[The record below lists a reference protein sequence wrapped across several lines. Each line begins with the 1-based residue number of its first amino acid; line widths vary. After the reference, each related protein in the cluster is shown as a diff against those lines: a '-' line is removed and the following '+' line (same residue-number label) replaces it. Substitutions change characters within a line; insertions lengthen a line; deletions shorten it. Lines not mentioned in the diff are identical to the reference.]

1 MLSKTIT
8 YVDFNGD
15 KREETFMFNIS
26 RAEMVRMET
35 SINGGLRAFLK
46 LIIAENDTPKIMEYF
61 EKFIRESIGRK
72 SLDGK
77 RFEKSE
83 EIANEFFQSEAWSEL
98 LMELINVPNAASD
111 FVNATL
117 GRVDS
122 DKPTNIPQING

>member
-8 YVDFNGD
+8 YVDFDGE

-35 SINGGLRAFLK
+35 SITGGLTTLLK
-46 LIIAENDTPKIMEYF
+46 RIIAENDTPKIMEYF
-61 EKFIRESIGRK
+61 EKFIREAIGRK
-72 SLDGK
+72 SFDGK

-117 GRVDS
+117 GQVDS

>member
-98 LMELINVPNAASD
+98 LMELINVPDAASN

-122 DKPTNIPQING
+122 DKPTDIPQING

>member
-117 GRVDS
+117 GQVDS
-122 DKPTNIPQING
+122 DKPTDIPQING

>member
-15 KREETFMFNIS
+15 KREETFMFHIS

-77 RFEKSE
+77 RFEKNE

-98 LMELINVPNAASD
+98 LMELINVPDAASN

-117 GRVDS
+117 AQFDS
-122 DKPTNIPQING
+122 DKPTDIPQING

>member
-15 KREETFMFNIS
+15 EREETFMFNIS

-35 SINGGLRAFLK
+35 SINGGLTALLK

-61 EKFIRESIGRK
+61 EKFIRAAIGRK

-77 RFEKSE
+77 RFEKNE

-98 LMELINVPNAASD
+98 LMELINVPDAASN

-122 DKPTNIPQING
+122 DKPTDIPQING